1 MMKQQIKRNLKRQK
15 LDQINFLSYFVIG
28 FSIRFFM
35 RNLWNLLKYYF
46 TELKFEWT
54 LLIILIVFIQVY
66 VSIVPYIDYLL
77 LPELENLILRL
88 LKVLVF
94 MNIGW
99 ISSYRLYRNVE
110 DNKLQYTLRA
120 VHTAAL
126 TIAGALV
133 L

>member
-1 MMKQQIKRNLKRQK
+1 
-15 LDQINFLSYFVIG
+15 
-28 FSIRFFM
+28 
-35 RNLWNLLKYYF
+35 
-46 TELKFEWT
+46 
-54 LLIILIVFIQVY
+54 
-66 VSIVPYIDYLL
+66 
-77 LPELENLILRL
+77 
-88 LKVLVF
+88 

-120 VHTAAL
+120 IHTATV

>member
-1 MMKQQIKRNLKRQK
+1 
-15 LDQINFLSYFVIG
+15 
-28 FSIRFFM
+28 M
-35 RNLWNLLKYYF
+35 RSLWNLLKHYF

-54 LLIILIVFIQVY
+54 LLITLIVFIQVY
-66 VSIVPYIDYLL
+66 VSIVPYIDYVL
-77 LPELENLILRL
+77 LPEIENLILRV

-110 DNKLQYTLRA
+110 DNKLQYILRA
-120 VHTAAL
+120 IHTVAM

>member
-1 MMKQQIKRNLKRQK
+1 
-15 LDQINFLSYFVIG
+15 
-28 FSIRFFM
+28 M

-77 LPELENLILRL
+77 LPEIENLILRL

-99 ISSYRLYRNVE
+99 ISSYRLYGNVE
-110 DNKLQYTLRA
+110 DNKLQYILRA
-120 VHTAAL
+120 IHTAVL

>member
-1 MMKQQIKRNLKRQK
+1 
-15 LDQINFLSYFVIG
+15 
-28 FSIRFFM
+28 M

-46 TELKFEWT
+46 IELKFEWT
-54 LLIILIVFIQVY
+54 LLIMLIVFIQVY
-66 VSIVPYIDYLL
+66 VSIIVPHIDYLL
-77 LPELENLILRL
+77 LPEVENLILRL
-88 LKVLVF
+88 IKVLVF
-94 MNIGW
+94 MNVGW

-120 VHTAAL
+120 IHTAAL

>member
-1 MMKQQIKRNLKRQK
+1 MI
-15 LDQINFLSYFVIG
+15 
-28 FSIRFFM
+28 FFM
-35 RNLWNLLKYYF
+35 RNLWNLLKHYF

-54 LLIILIVFIQVY
+54 LLITLIVFIQVY
-66 VSIVPYIDYLL
+66 VSIVPYINYLL
-77 LPELENLILRL
+77 LPEIENLILRL

-110 DNKLQYTLRA
+110 DNKFQYILRA
-120 VHTAAL
+120 IHTAAV

-133 L
+133 I

>member
-1 MMKQQIKRNLKRQK
+1 
-15 LDQINFLSYFVIG
+15 
-28 FSIRFFM
+28 M
-35 RNLWNLLKYYF
+35 RNLWNLLKHYF
-46 TELKFEWT
+46 TELKFEWI
-54 LLIILIVFIQVY
+54 LLITIIVFIQVY
-66 VSIVPYIDYLL
+66 VSIAPYINYLL
-77 LPELENLILRL
+77 LPEIENLILRL

-120 VHTAAL
+120 IHTAAL

>member
-1 MMKQQIKRNLKRQK
+1 
-15 LDQINFLSYFVIG
+15 
-28 FSIRFFM
+28 
-35 RNLWNLLKYYF
+35 
-46 TELKFEWT
+46 
-54 LLIILIVFIQVY
+54 
-66 VSIVPYIDYLL
+66 
-77 LPELENLILRL
+77 L

-110 DNKLQYTLRA
+110 SNELQYTLRA
-120 VHTAAL
+120 IHTAAL